1 MLSRAILAS
10 SLLAL
15 LLSPAGY
22 CDTSTTDG
30 DGGQT
35 AQQQAAPMTQQEA
48 DARKTQS
55 PAEAVGIKEHDPE
68 AKIELKEE
76 IKEVKKEEK
85 RKSVAL
91 ALGGGGARGAAHIGV
106 LKVLQREGIPI
117 DYIVGNSMGAI
128 IGGFYASGSTPE
140 ELEKRA
146 LDGSIRKAY
155 MPGGIPPRL
164 LMAPIIKV
172 RSLFTKEYAG
182 LFTGKKFEKYL
193 RDIIPDDQ
201 EDLEHTKIRFS
212 AVATNLLDGRSYRL
226 SKGDL
231 PRAMRAS
238 ASISPLL
245 QPVEID
251 DKLYVDGGVRTNLPA
266 FSARDTGADIVI
278 AVLVDEP
285 LVQEPKKRFR
295 SIKNTTIRL
304 ADIVLAVTD
313 AHQLKFADVVVSP
326 NVQGISILS
335 NKKSDYKRAIAEG
348 EKATERAL
356 PEIRKLLG
364 MSSKVAA
371 TEKPE
376 L

>member
-15 LLSPAGY
+15 LLSSAAY
-22 CDTSTTDG
+22 CDPSTTDG
-30 DGGQT
+30 D
-35 AQQQAAPMTQQEA
+35 AALTQKES

-68 AKIELKEE
+68 AKVELKEE

-106 LKVLQREGIPI
+106 LKALQREGIPI

-140 ELEKRA
+140 DLERRA

-155 MPGGIPPRL
+155 LPGGIPPHL

-172 RSLFTKEYAG
+172 RKLFTKEYAG
-182 LFTGKKFEKYL
+182 LFSGKKFEKYL
-193 RDIIPDDQ
+193 RDVIPDDQ

-285 LVQEPKKRFR
+285 LVEQPKEKFR
-295 SIKNTTIRL
+295 SVKNTTLRL

-313 AHQLKFADVVVSP
+313 AHQLKFADVVISP

-335 NKKSDYKRAIAEG
+335 NKKADYQRAIDEG
-348 EKATERAL
+348 DKATMRAM
-356 PEIRKLLG
+356 PAIRKLLG
-364 MSSKVAA
+364 LSSKVAA

>member
-10 SLLAL
+10 GLLAL
-15 LLSPAGY
+15 LMSPAAY
-22 CDTSTTDG
+22 CEPSTTDG
-30 DGGQT
+30 DVTQPQPQT
-35 AQQQAAPMTQQEA
+35 APLTQQES

-68 AKIELKEE
+68 AKVELKEE

-106 LKVLQREGIPI
+106 LKALQREGIPI

-140 ELEKRA
+140 DLEKRA

-155 MPGGIPPRL
+155 LPGGIPPHL
-164 LMAPIIKV
+164 LLAPIIKV
-172 RSLFTKEYAG
+172 RKLFTKEYAG

-285 LVQEPKKRFR
+285 LVEQPKEKFR
-295 SIKNTTIRL
+295 SVKYTALRL

-313 AHQLKFADVVVSP
+313 AHQLKFADVVISP

-335 NKKSDYKRAIAEG
+335 NKKSDYQRAIDEG
-348 EKATERAL
+348 DKATMRAM
-356 PEIRKLLG
+356 PAIRKLLG

-371 TEKPE
+371 TEQPE